1 VAVALVVV
9 IVVVA
14 TGGGSKPAVTELTPT
29 TTLPAVT
36 PTTTPTATTTT
47 PPTTTTKPAVRV
59 TVPVGGNL
67 STGDS
72 GARVL
77 ALQKALASLGY
88 DPGTPDGDFGTG
100 TEAAVIAFQKANGLT
115 PDGIVGAKTAQA
127 INDALANA

>member
-1 VAVALVVV
+1 V

-14 TGGGSKPAVTELTPT
+14 TGGGSKPAVTDLTPT

-36 PTTTPTATTTT
+36 PTTTPAATTPQTTTT
-47 PPTTTTKPAVRV
+47 AKPTLRV
-59 TVPVGGNL
+59 TLPAGGNL

-77 ALQKALASLGY
+77 VLQKALASLGY

-115 PDGIVGAKTAQA
+115 PDGIVGVKTAQA
-127 INDALANA
+127 MNTALTAANS